1 MNAVAASVPFE
12 PPRLDLTQRRIE
24 RALRK
29 RERYRYV
36 QPEVQALEQGWCV
49 RSPCCSRRVDAQ
61 GGVID
66 IAWLTPLGAARWRLH
81 ARDHGEARWRA
92 VAEGSLQQLLEHLVG
107 DPLHEFWI

>member
-12 PPRLDLTQRRIE
+12 PPTVDLTQRRIE

-36 QPEVQALEQGWCV
+36 QPEVQVLDGGWCV

-66 IAWLTPLGAARWRLH
+66 IAWLLPLSASCWRLH
-81 ARDHGEARWRA
+81 AREHEQARWRA
-92 VAEGSLQQLLEHLVG
+92 VAEGSLNQLLAHLVN